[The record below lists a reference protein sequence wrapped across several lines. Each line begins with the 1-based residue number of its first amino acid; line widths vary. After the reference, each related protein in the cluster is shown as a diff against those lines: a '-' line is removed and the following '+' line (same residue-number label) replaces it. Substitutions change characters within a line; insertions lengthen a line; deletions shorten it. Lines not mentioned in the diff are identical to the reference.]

1 MKILRNLVIPA
12 AAAAALILP
21 AGVLAQQATAP
32 NQNPPAAGQWQ
43 GHGGHRGGF
52 MRMFR
57 NLNLSAQQKSKIQQ
71 IVQQYHQ
78 AHPQGSQPNP
88 QARKQMRDQ
97 IMNLLTLQQRTT
109 SSARFPKG
117 VSRTFITSIPAACAA
132 AMPCELSSTTR
143 QRSASK
149 FKRRA
154 ASK

>member
-1 MKILRNLVIPA
+1 VKILRNLVIPA

-88 QARKQMRDQ
+88 QARKQMRGQ
-97 IMNLLTLQQRTT
+97 IMNLLTPQQRTQLQQQMQQMR
-109 SSARFPKG
+109 AQRGQHPDNDEPQAG
-117 VSRTFITSIPAACAA
+117 
-132 AMPCELSSTTR
+132 STP
-143 QRSASK
+143 QP
-149 FKRRA
+149 
-154 ASK
+154 